1 MLPNSFTGDIKS
13 IKTNA
18 IMPLNLLN
26 REKSTGK
33 SVEDYKQTR
42 MNDICAPYCK
52 TQCSKNDEK
61 FYKEKTE
68 TARKMH
74 KVIPSLY
81 GPNRDLAQDKKDPI
95 LEFLD
100 LGSKPD
106 QNVNS
111 MQEENANTA
120 TNTALVAHKAK
131 LFEKP
136 NVKTLFCDSVIQ
148 VSDGID
154 EEDFQEGQL
163 ISLVIP
169 KKHFRKISSKNP
181 NSKNEP
187 NSEDGYHGYL
197 AEIHSS
203 QNFVL
208 NSHNF

>member
-1 MLPNSFTGDIKS
+1 
-13 IKTNA
+13 
-18 IMPLNLLN
+18 MPLNLLN

-33 SVEDYKQTR
+33 SVEDYKLSR
-42 MNDICAPYCK
+42 MNDICGPYCK
-52 TQCSKNDEK
+52 SQCSKNDES
-61 FYKEKTE
+61 FYKEKIE

-95 LEFLD
+95 LEYLD
-100 LGSKPD
+100 LGTKPE

-111 MQEENANTA
+111 MQEENTSNA
-120 TNTALVAHKAK
+120 TNTALVAHMSQ

-136 NVKTLFCDSVIQ
+136 HVKTLFCDSAIE
-148 VSDGID
+148 VSDGIS

-169 KKHFRKISSKNP
+169 KKHFRKISSKSKYLVLNFLDE
-181 NSKNEP
+181 NSNNEQ

-197 AEIHSS
+197 AEIHRA
-203 QNFVL
+203 QDLVL